1 MAFQEECERQLA
13 AREAQAAQRQNER
26 QLAAAEE
33 PREQAV
39 VGSAPKPQPYGGGS
53 GGGGG
58 GGGGEG
64 GGGGSGRPRA
74 MPGHSRAAHDSP
86 KRRSMPFSP
95 LTAAA
100 LAARRAAHAAEM
112 AAIRARLQNER
123 QLAAAEE
130 PREPAVVGS
139 APKPQPYGGGSG
151 GGGGGGGGEGGG
163 GGSGRPR
170 AMPGHSRAAH
180 DSPK

>member
-1 MAFQEECERQLA
+1 MKVGDFPPEYTWIPGRKLGQRTCPSKVAVTPEFAAARREEYFADMAFAEECDRQLA
-13 AREAQAAQRQNER
+13 AREARASRRQNER

-33 PREQAV
+33 PREPAV
-39 VGSAPKPQPYGGGS
+39 VGSGPKPQPDNGGGS

-74 MPGHSRAAHDSP
+74 TPGHSRAAHDSP

-100 LAARRAAHAAEM
+100 QAAREAAQAGLVVRPGRAGPRSEAQK
-112 AAIRARLQNER
+112 RDR
-123 QLAAAEE
+123 QLAAAE
-130 PREPAVVGS
+130 
-139 APKPQPYGGGSG
+139 AP
-151 GGGGGGGGEGGG
+151 
-163 GGSGRPR
+163 
-170 AMPGHSRAAH
+170 
-180 DSPK
+180 